1 MYIIFIIFALFVA
14 YVLWIGTKEYIQIRK
29 GKRVRVKIKSI
40 HLQDKAYLIP
50 PKVGIPIKIA
60 GMLFG
65 KNIFLGY
72 DGLNTYVFEYELKYK
87 GKEYTRTEK
96 ISTRKTLRDL
106 RLKPGDIITVYLY
119 EQNNGIKTKMPV
131 SDSRPTLLKLIIGF
145 IILSILL
152 LLSYM
157 DWRFGNK

>member
-1 MYIIFIIFALFVA
+1 MYIIFLIFALFVA
-14 YVLWIGTKEYIQIRK
+14 YALWIGTKEYLQIRK

-50 PKVGIPIKIA
+50 PKVGIPIKLA

-72 DGLNTYVFEYELKYK
+72 DGLNTYVFEYELEYK
-87 GKEYTRTEK
+87 GKKYTQTEN
-96 ISTRKTLRDL
+96 INTRKTLREL
-106 RLKPGDIITVYLY
+106 RLKSGDVIKVLLY
-119 EQNNGIKTKMPV
+119 QQKNGIKTKIPI
-131 SDSRPTLLKLIIGF
+131 SDSRPTLFKLAIGF

-152 LLSYM
+152 LLSYL
-157 DWRFGNK
+157 DWRYVK

>member
-1 MYIIFIIFALFVA
+1 MYIIFLIFALFVA
-14 YVLWIGTKEYIQIRK
+14 YALWIGTKEYLQIRK

-50 PKVGIPIKIA
+50 PKVGIPIKLT

-72 DGLNTYVFEYELKYK
+72 DGLNTYVFEYELEYK
-87 GKEYTRTEK
+87 GKKYTQTEN
-96 ISTRKTLRDL
+96 INTRKTLREL
-106 RLKPGDIITVYLY
+106 RLKSGDVIKVLLY
-119 EQNNGIKTKMPV
+119 QQKNGIKTKIPI
-131 SDSRPTLLKLIIGF
+131 SDSRPTLFKLAIGF

-152 LLSYM
+152 LLSYL
-157 DWRFGNK
+157 DWRYVK